1 MSKKVLKAK
10 EGYNLYA
17 PQYDG
22 KKAFLDSFEN
32 NILGRFF
39 QELKGKKVLDVGCGT
54 GRTIGDLK
62 KAGAK
67 VVGVDPSEEML
78 KIAKKKFSDIE
89 MIAGEIEN
97 LPCENESFDVVVAL
111 FVIAHLKTLDKA
123 FREIYRVLKPG
134 GVFIV
139 SNINQKKAPVL
150 KMGREEFVIDSF
162 YHIPKNVVEML
173 EENWLKVEQEE
184 FVHED
189 DVWINQIIK
198 AVKI

>member
-1 MSKKVLKAK
+1 M
-10 EGYNLYA
+10 YA
-17 PQYDG
+17 PQYDE

-54 GRTIGDLK
+54 GRTISDLK
-62 KAGAK
+62 KAGAN

-78 KIAKKKFSDIE
+78 KIAKKKFSSVE
-89 MIAGEIEN
+89 MFAGEIEN
-97 LPCENESFDVVVAL
+97 LPFEDESFDVVVTL

-123 FREIYRVLKPG
+123 FQEIYRVLKPG

-162 YHIPKNVVEML
+162 YHMPKHVVEVL

-184 FVHED
+184 FVYED

>member
-17 PQYDG
+17 SQYDE
-22 KKAFLDSFEN
+22 KKTFLDSFEN

-54 GRTIGDLK
+54 GRTISDLK
-62 KAGAK
+62 KAGAN

-78 KIAKKKFSDIE
+78 KIAKKKFSSVE
-89 MIAGEIEN
+89 MFAGEIEN
-97 LPCENESFDVVVAL
+97 LPFEDESFDVVVTL

-123 FREIYRVLKPG
+123 FQEIYRVLKPG

-162 YHIPKNVVEML
+162 YHMPKHVVEVL

-184 FVHED
+184 FVYED